1 MMFKH
6 NWCFTCNY
14 FCKPFTE
21 FNSMDFF
28 KNQVPCTRPLLK
40 STQNSW
46 NGTYL
51 TQKAH
56 VNDGLFR
63 LNWLNATERTM
74 RYATIK
80 PKIKFISTMN
90 NSQRQTN
97 LKLNWNYFIFF
108 FQYEKWNYFICIIFI
123 FISLISGIIIYVPYL
138 KLDNNVK
145 RLRLRCDGMKVKKI
159 WTPFD
164 REKESECVGRLVDYS
179 SIRRDFILGRKH
191 LTSRCR
197 GWKPSR
203 NS

>member
-6 NWCFTCNY
+6 NWCF
-14 FCKPFTE
+14 KPFTE
-21 FNSMDFF
+21 FNSMEFF
-28 KNQVPCTRPLLK
+28 KIKYPVPDRDWEALRTHEIEHYLK
-40 STQNSW
+40 
-46 NGTYL
+46 
-51 TQKAH
+51 QKTH
-56 VNDGLFR
+56 VNYGIFR

-108 FQYEKWNYFICIIFI
+108 VQYEKWNYFICIIFI

-145 RLRLRCDGMKVKKI
+145 RLRLRCDGMKVKKNMNTI
-159 WTPFD
+159 WL
-164 REKESECVGRLVDYS
+164 RKG
-179 SIRRDFILGRKH
+179 IRMRWTF
-191 LTSRCR
+191 
-197 GWKPSR
+197 GWL
-203 NS
+203 